1 MPHRLRAR
9 SEADVLGV
17 EVVHV
22 ERAGGASVGA
32 HLHLDAPLVVDRVA
46 SAQDHVVAQRFQQGT
61 LRVVRGAIGSDAAR
75 QELFFVRRGFRRR
88 GGIITVTGNR
98 AHLVSRAILVVPRLR
113 AHTSVCPIAAF
124 LSFFP
129 GNLPPR
135 IRDASSRARQSL
147 PWFLND
153 RFADLTTAKS
163 RDFFPR
169 VVARGNARR
178 PHRGRHVVLLP
189 GREAGCGGRVQARGG
204 YVQESGGLLLE
215 EGCRGGSH
223 DAGNDAAEEETTARG
238 RAAGRQRPP
247 GLTRGPHDRPGRP
260 AQRRDASRRCRARGR
275 RSGCPDARR
284 GFAPGGDAIDRRHA
298 RERNQ
303 PTLAGRAVPGWPDG
317 RPRAARDHDR
327 DARR

>member
-1 MPHRLRAR
+1 MPRAR
-9 SEADVLGV
+9 SSFSSAEAFAAAEASLTSPGT
-17 EVVHV
+17 EPISY
-22 ERAGGASVGA
+22 RARYSSCRAFA
-32 HLHLDAPLVVDRVA
+32 RTPP
-46 SAQDHVVAQRFQQGT
+46 SARSRRFSRSSQET
-61 LRVVRGAIGSDAAR
+61 SR
-75 QELFFVRRGFRRR
+75 QEFEMRP
-88 GGIITVTGNR
+88 R
-98 AHLVSRAILVVPRLR
+98 ALGTDALVP
-113 AHTSVCPIAAF
+113 H
-124 LSFFP
+124 
-129 GNLPPR
+129 
-135 IRDASSRARQSL
+135 
-147 PWFLND
+147 D
-153 RFADLTTAKS
+153 RSDLATRES

-327 DARR
+327 DARRQ